1 MIVGFDFDNTII
13 SYEKLFK
20 KIAYKKKLVPKNI
33 KPNKSSVKEYLVKK
47 NREREWT
54 ILQGEVYGTHI
65 MHAKIYAGVKK
76 VMKSL
81 SKNRIKFYIISHKTK
96 FPYRG
101 KKVNLHLAARKWI
114 YKNIIV
120 KDNSINFSKKDIF
133 FEESIKE
140 KISRIKKLK
149 CNIYVDDL
157 IKILD
162 LLPKSV
168 IKVLFDYNQKN
179 KKKRSIVI
187 IKKWTEL
194 NKIIKN

>member
-1 MIVGFDFDNTII
+1 
-13 SYEKLFK
+13 
-20 KIAYKKKLVPKNI
+20 
-33 KPNKSSVKEYLVKK
+33 
-47 NREREWT
+47 
-54 ILQGEVYGTHI
+54 

-96 FPYRG
+96 FPYLG

-114 YKNIIV
+114 YKNIIA

-133 FEESIKE
+133 FEKSIKE

-157 IKILD
+157 TKILD

-168 IKVLFDYNQKN
+168 KSFV
-179 KKKRSIVI
+179 
-187 IKKWTEL
+187 
-194 NKIIKN
+194 